1 MLSKEIM
8 PRWSSETQ
16 FMHTLLNWQQTM
28 EGKTIFGWIF
38 SFCSCFQE
46 HSVSR
51 RSLIRLRISK
61 LNIQFQLSVHRK
73 LGQNFNEMGDLEKT
87 LRDYMRWICKI
98 KLRERKRK
106 LLDRSIFYKGVQLGY
121 VKKINIRVK
130 LRYLYNPD
138 EHLVFQ
144 FKTKDHV
151 VTLSETK
158 GVTIFQWQK

>member
-1 MLSKEIM
+1 M
-8 PRWSSETQ
+8 
-16 FMHTLLNWQQTM
+16 
-28 EGKTIFGWIF
+28 
-38 SFCSCFQE
+38 
-46 HSVSR
+46 
-51 RSLIRLRISK
+51 
-61 LNIQFQLSVHRK
+61 
-73 LGQNFNEMGDLEKT
+73 
-87 LRDYMRWICKI
+87 

-144 FKTKDHV
+144 FKTKDYV

-158 GVTIFQWQK
+158 GVTIFQ